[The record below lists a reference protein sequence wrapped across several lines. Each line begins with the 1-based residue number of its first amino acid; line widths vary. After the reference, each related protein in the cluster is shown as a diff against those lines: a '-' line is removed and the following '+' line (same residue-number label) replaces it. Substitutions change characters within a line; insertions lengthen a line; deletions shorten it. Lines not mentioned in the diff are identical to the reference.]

1 MKVDALLRP
10 NIRGLK
16 PYSSA
21 RDEFT
26 GKAEVYLDA
35 NENALG
41 SPIGSFNRYPD
52 PYQREVKAKLAAYKG
67 LSTDQIFLGNGSDE
81 AIDLL
86 FRAFCE
92 PGLDE
97 VILVPPTYGMYKVCA
112 GINDIGIVEVPLL
125 DNYQL
130 DVPNLKAAYSE
141 RTKLLFICSPNNPT
155 GNSINAADVLEILN
169 SFPGIVIVDE
179 AYIDFSSQDSFVSLL
194 PEGEAGLGD
203 YDRLVIL
210 QTFSK
215 AWGLAGLR
223 LGIAFSNPEII
234 QVLNR
239 IKPPYNVNSLTQE
252 KALEALGQIA
262 KKEVIVQEILSERRR
277 LSTAFRQMPFVQKV
291 LPSDAN
297 FLLVQLPDPRG
308 TYEQLLAKGI
318 VVRDRSKVLSCEG
331 CLRFTVGTTE
341 ENDLLIKELQN
352 INGCKNY

>member
-1 MKVDALLRP
+1 MSIEALLRP
-10 NIRGLK
+10 NIRVLQ

-41 SPIGSFNRYPD
+41 SPVGPYNRYPD
-52 PYQREVKAKLAAYKG
+52 PYQREVKAKLANYKG
-67 LSTDQIFLGNGSDE
+67 LSPDQIFLGNGSDE

-92 PGLDE
+92 PGQDE
-97 VILVPPTYGMYKVCA
+97 VILVPPTYGMYKVSA
-112 GINDIGIVEVPLL
+112 GINNIGMIEVPLL
-125 DNYQL
+125 ANYQL
-130 DVPNLKAAYSE
+130 DVPRLKAAYSE

-155 GNSINAADVLEILN
+155 GNSIDVDDVLAILN
-169 SFPGIVIVDE
+169 SFPGIVVIDE
-179 AYIDFSSQDSFVSLL
+179 AYIDFSSQESFSSFL
-194 PEGEAGLGD
+194 PKGEAGLED

-223 LGIAFSNPEII
+223 LGMAFSNPEII
-234 QVLNR
+234 QVFNR

-252 KALEALGQIA
+252 KASKALDNIV
-262 KKEVIVQEILSERRR
+262 KKEAMVQEILAERRR
-277 LSTAFRQMPFVQKV
+277 LGTAFRQMSFVEKV

-297 FLLVQLPDPRG
+297 FLLVKLPDP
-308 TYEQLLAKGI
+308 
-318 VVRDRSKVLSCEG
+318 
-331 CLRFTVGTTE
+331 
-341 ENDLLIKELQN
+341 
-352 INGCKNY
+352 